1 MVRHIHRISKDDE
14 PKKNQSNQDLSE
26 REEWKFLPGIEPR
39 PDSPDSLSDNERSI
53 TFSSKPHKK
62 STNEER
68 VNEKLEEFRTQV
80 ANTDQYFRFANGIIK
95 EKMNKLKQ
103 LKDDEKK
110 FCDEVDVLQDRLKS
124 RNELD
129 KLNPKYLTENDAK
142 ALIIHLEEEYEKMK
156 DNLLYQE
163 LIVQK
168 TKDAIAAK
176 RKQMSQ
182 IKEEL
187 RRIIQQ
193 QKIFEITDPIA
204 VLKEELKKAG
214 VDEKNKIFQIIDDF
228 AKIINMKNLK
238 NQTDKD

>member
-1 MVRHIHRISKDDE
+1 MAKHIHRISKDDE
-14 PKKNQSNQDLSE
+14 SKKTQSNQDLSE
-26 REEWKFLPGIEPR
+26 REEWKFLSGMEPR
-39 PDSPDSLSDNERSI
+39 PDSLDSVSDNERSI
-53 TFSSKPHKK
+53 TFSNKPHKK
-62 STNEER
+62 SSNEER
-68 VNEKLEEFRTQV
+68 VNEKLEEFKDQV
-80 ANTDQYFRFANGIIK
+80 ATTEQYIRFANGVIK
-95 EKMNKLKQ
+95 EKMHRLKQ

-110 FCDEVDVLQDRLKS
+110 FYDEVGVLQNRLKS

-129 KLNPKYLTENDAK
+129 KLNPKYLTESDAK

-163 LIVQK
+163 LMVQK
-168 TKDAIAAK
+168 SKDSIAVK

-214 VDEKNKIFQIIDDF
+214 VDEKNKIFQLIDDF
-228 AKIINMKNLK
+228 AKIIDMRNLK
-238 NQTDKD
+238 NQINKD